1 MDLLLRQLQAS
12 GLGLSISNSY
22 ARGFLHA
29 DDVRTLATSRASLK
43 AQATLVEKF
52 AEQNF
57 LNLNADKC
65 EVVAFSMSHRDD
77 YPLCTVGGS
86 PANQGH

>member
-1 MDLLLRQLQAS
+1 MQL
-12 GLGLSISNSY
+12 
-22 ARGFLHA
+22 LHA
-29 DDVRTLATSRASLK
+29 DDVRTLATIRVSLE
-43 AQATLVEKF
+43 AQATLVETF